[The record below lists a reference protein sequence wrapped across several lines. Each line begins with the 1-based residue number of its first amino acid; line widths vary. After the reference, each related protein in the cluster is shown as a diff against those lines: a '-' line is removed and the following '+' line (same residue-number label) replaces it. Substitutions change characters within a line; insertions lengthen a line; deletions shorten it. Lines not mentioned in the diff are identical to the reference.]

1 MPYGSCVNDLPAGF
15 FRAVH
20 NDMDGSVILT

>member
-15 FRAVH
+15 FLAVH
-20 NDMDGSVILT
+20 KDMDGAVILT